1 MRRRSLLPS
10 AMPAFAMLVTQVLLA
25 LLAMPGGAARAQERC
40 DCTSP
45 FYPARWSVFV
55 STGGGTFVTSQMN
68 SLLGATGYATVS
80 NDAIAFGGGGFG
92 SFGPLRIGA
101 EHVRLDGGGESTP
114 SGLRSRIE
122 ASYTSVTLGW
132 DLRPRSRFSVAP
144 TLGVGRGSFVLTV
157 GDRAGGAP
165 VGTSPA
171 PTFDEVLADPGRS
184 SRIAGGHWV
193 FEPMLAADLL
203 VVRAA
208 AQRLGMTIGARVGY
222 RFAPNRPDWEYRGAA
237 VSGGPVDQSRGPIA
251 RITVG
256 VGGR

>member
-1 MRRRSLLPS
+1 MTRP
-10 AMPAFAMLVTQVLLA
+10 FA
-25 LLAMPGGAARAQERC
+25 LLVAACAAACASTFAAPARAQERC
-40 DCTSP
+40 DCSSP
-45 FYPARWSVFV
+45 FFPARWSVFV
-55 STGGGTFVTSQMN
+55 STGAGTFTTVQMN
-68 SLLGATGYATVS
+68 SLLSATGYATVS
-80 NDAIAFGGGGFG
+80 DDAIGFGGGGFG

-122 ASYTSVTLGW
+122 ASYTTVTLGW
-132 DLRPRSRFSVAP
+132 DLRPRARLSLAP

-157 GDRAGGAP
+157 GDRAGGAS

-184 SRIAGGHWV
+184 SRIAGGHWL

-208 AQRLGMTIGARVGY
+208 AQRIGMTIGARVGY
-222 RFAPNRPDWEYRGAA
+222 RFAPNRPDWEFRGTA
-237 VSGGPVDQSRGPIA
+237 VSGGPVDQARGPIA
-251 RITVG
+251 RLTVG

>member
-1 MRRRSLLPS
+1 MTRH
-10 AMPAFAMLVTQVLLA
+10 VA
-25 LLAMPGGAARAQERC
+25 LLVAACAAACAATLAGPAHAQDRC
-40 DCTSP
+40 DCASP
-45 FYPARWSVFV
+45 FFPARWSVFV
-55 STGGGTFVTSQMN
+55 STGAGTFTTAQMN
-68 SLLGATGYATVS
+68 TLLSGTGYATVS
-80 NDAIAFGGGGFG
+80 EDAIAFGGGGFG

-122 ASYTSVTLGW
+122 ASYTTVTLGW
-132 DLRPRSRFSVAP
+132 DLRPRARLSLSP

-157 GDRAGGAP
+157 GDRAGGAS

-208 AQRLGMTIGARVGY
+208 AQRVGMTIGARVGY
-222 RFAPNRPDWEYRGAA
+222 RLAPNRPDWEYRGAA
-237 VSGGPVDQSRGPIA
+237 VSGGPVDQARGPIV
-251 RITVG
+251 RLTVG